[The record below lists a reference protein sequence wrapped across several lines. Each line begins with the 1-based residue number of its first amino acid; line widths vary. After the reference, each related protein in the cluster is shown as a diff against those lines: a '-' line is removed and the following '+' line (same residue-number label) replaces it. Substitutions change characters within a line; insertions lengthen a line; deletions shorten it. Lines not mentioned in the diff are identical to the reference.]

1 MKSILFFIL
10 AILLML
16 AAIGCDIA
24 VIVFQCIEQIARY
37 GALFSRVIVGHWS
50 LWLLFGN
57 VLFIPAFICFVKS
70 SD

>member
-1 MKSILFFIL
+1 MKSILFSIL

-16 AAIGCDIA
+16 AAIGCDIT

-37 GALFSRVIVGHWS
+37 GALFSRVIVWHWS

-57 VLFIPAFICFVKS
+57 LLYIPARILLLYSFI
-70 SD
+70 